1 MALPGAQC
9 TLYLV
14 RRQRRRLLFFFSF
27 VVGHYDPSPALVHQ
41 PASPCYKGGVTDSLS
56 LPDKILHCSR
66 YSESRNSPLFSAA
79 SRNFERSYA
88 AIIQFGVAGPRQRQ
102 KPATNAASATCTPR
116 ADRNQ
121 GFIARS
127 GRPDPEPGPALARR
141 RRAAR
146 VPSLRPSL
154 LSPQSRRRAS
164 RLPQCINARVP
175 SVPPRRV
182 PLRARNVPTNSYQFR
197 PWLLR
202 AGRPAGRWPRP
213 DQPQRGSRCVFRRAV
228 LVLPCEGAA
237 AVEEE
242 ADPLMLT
249 LTLTRPKPNTLTL

>member
-102 KPATNAASATCTPR
+102 KPATIIHFGVAGPRQTSTLQRRTAATTIRKREPTSLL
-116 ADRNQ
+116 
-121 GFIARS
+121 AR
-127 GRPDPEPGPALARR
+127 PALPA
-141 RRAAR
+141 
-146 VPSLRPSL
+146 
-154 LSPQSRRRAS
+154 
-164 RLPQCINARVP
+164 
-175 SVPPRRV
+175 
-182 PLRARNVPTNSYQFR
+182 
-197 PWLLR
+197 
-202 AGRPAGRWPRP
+202 RPALLASNLRC
-213 DQPQRGSRCVFRRAV
+213 QPGLRC
-228 LVLPCEGAA
+228 
-237 AVEEE
+237 
-242 ADPLMLT
+242 
-249 LTLTRPKPNTLTL
+249 

>member
-127 GRPDPEPGPALARR
+127 CRPTLSPAPRRGPPPPRRPRALTPPLPPV
-141 RRAAR
+141 AA
-146 VPSLRPSL
+146 V
-154 LSPQSRRRAS
+154 SPQSFPSTTVHQCS
-164 RLPQCINARVP
+164 RSKRSTSPRSTSRTERSNQQLP
-175 SVPPRRV
+175 VPPVAAPSWTACWAMAQARSISTRLSMCVSTRSSRAPMRRC
-182 PLRARNVPTNSYQFR
+182 S
-197 PWLLR
+197 
-202 AGRPAGRWPRP
+202 GCG
-213 DQPQRGSRCVFRRAV
+213 G
-228 LVLPCEGAA
+228 GG
-237 AVEEE
+237 
-242 ADPLMLT
+242 
-249 LTLTRPKPNTLTL
+249 